1 MIERTFSSR
10 CQTNTPRQGPFRN
23 PRRGETFFNGQA
35 GITTGTNTSEKW
47 WSQTGSNR
55 RPHACKARALPTELW
70 PLSQAGDARMV
81 GPERFELSTS
91 RLSSARSNQ
100 LSYGPRL
107 SSTSKST
114 RTDLAICRAGNSSE
128 KKEKR
133 RRRIPRCVD
142 SLDRLRE
149 TTIDGR
155 CPKKFRT
162 TVGMDRSCDRRTP
175 GS

>member
-1 MIERTFSSR
+1 M
-10 CQTNTPRQGPFRN
+10 
-23 PRRGETFFNGQA
+23 PRRPAIRE
-35 GITTGTNTSEKW
+35 EW

-70 PLSQAGDARMV
+70 PQDGDAREKMV

-100 LSYGPRL
+100 LSYGPMPLQSLSRL
-107 SSTSKST
+107 VALATELET
-114 RTDLAICRAGNSSE
+114 RPK

-133 RRRIPRCVD
+133 RRRIPRFCD
-142 SLDRLRE
+142 TLDPCRE
-149 TTIDGR
+149 TRIDGR
-155 CPKKFRT
+155 CPKRFET
-162 TVGMDRSCDRRTP
+162 TVEADRHCCRWTS